1 MPEADLKLGS
11 IGQIAVHASDL
22 DAAVEFYRDVLGLP
36 FIAQFPP
43 GLAFFD
49 CDGTRLMISAV
60 EEGEGGTSTLYFN
73 VPDIQSAY
81 ETLKSRGVE
90 FVQEPHIVHSSGDY
104 ELQMAFFRDPTGN
117 LMAIMDENG
126 TLTG

>member
-1 MPEADLKLGS
+1 MTDTSLNLGS

-60 EEGEGGTSTLYFN
+60 EEGEGGTSTMYFN

-81 ETLKSRGVE
+81 DTLKSRGVE
-90 FVQEPHIVHSSGDY
+90 FIKDPHVVHSSADY

-117 LMAIMDENG
+117 LMAIMDERG

>member
-1 MPEADLKLGS
+1 MIDTSLNLGP
-11 IGQIAVHASDL
+11 IGQIAVHAGDL

-81 ETLKSRGVE
+81 EALKSRGVE

-104 ELQMAFFRDPTGN
+104 ELQMAFFRDPAGN
-117 LMAIMDENG
+117 LMAIMDERG
-126 TLTG
+126 SLTG

>member
-1 MPEADLKLGS
+1 MTDTSLNLGS

-60 EEGEGGTSTLYFN
+60 EEGEGGTSPLYFN
-73 VPDIQSAY
+73 VPEIRSAY
-81 ETLKSRGVE
+81 ETLKSLGVE
-90 FVQEPHIVHSSGDY
+90 FVKEPHIVHSSGDY
-104 ELQMAFFRDPTGN
+104 ELQMAFFRDPEGN
-117 LMAIMDENG
+117 LMAIMDERG
-126 TLTG
+126 SLTG